1 MTSQRRLLMIPGPIE
16 VSPAVREAFAVP
28 PPGHLAPDFIEAFGA
43 SIEMMRR
50 VWLAGPASQP
60 FVVPGSG
67 TTAMDI
73 LMQSGF
79 ATVVEDLTCLI
90 AEGRLRPLDP
100 VATAHLLNGA
110 IMAQAL
116 WLAGCEGGTD
126 AQRSAAHAAL
136 EAVFVDPHRE
146 SSRDV
151 LRNPGGLADTLD
163 DLISVVAIA
172 DAAPTDSAQALS
184 QQAIERVGEQLAQ
197 LDALLAGELPA
208 LNAQLAA
215 AGVTV
220 LGA

>member
-1 MTSQRRLLMIPGPIE
+1 MRRRPGPRPNHPSLDA
-16 VSPAVREAFAVP
+16 SPASNDHAIIAAGLYSE
-28 PPGHLAPDFIEAFGA
+28 GHVTHAERLGLELVMDGLAAN
-43 SIEMMRR
+43 
-50 VWLAGPASQP
+50 
-60 FVVPGSG
+60 PGSALRSY
-67 TTAMDI
+67 TTVKVA
-73 LMQSGF
+73 
-79 ATVVEDLTCLI
+79 A
-90 AEGRLRPLDP
+90 AGRL
-100 VATAHLLNGA
+100 
-110 IMAQAL
+110 QAL
-116 WLAGCEGGTD
+116 QARL
-126 AQRSAAHAAL
+126 AAL